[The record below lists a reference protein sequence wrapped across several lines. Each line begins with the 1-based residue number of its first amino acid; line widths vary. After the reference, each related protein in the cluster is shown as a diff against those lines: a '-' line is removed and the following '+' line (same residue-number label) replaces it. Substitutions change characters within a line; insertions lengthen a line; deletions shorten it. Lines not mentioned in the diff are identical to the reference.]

1 MGFQVSCTYGARA
14 HTQQTQV
21 KSDAQ
26 YWPTRLDTK
35 RFNSFSSKWQVYC
48 WHMKIGFAFSKLA
61 AAVRRPTNNE
71 HVPMRHGMH
80 FKIAGFS
87 PFAFCYVCLPPKK
100 NGSRI
105 VVVCLLNMSSPI
117 SSREV
122 VPWCTRNELS
132 YTKFLAHEKTYRCAD
147 AAAAALPR
155 QRHDD
160 TKSRRAS
167 CWLLSFPR
175 CVFFFLRNY
184 RH

>member
-1 MGFQVSCTYGARA
+1 MHNIDQRGS
-14 HTQQTQV
+14 
-21 KSDAQ
+21 
-26 YWPTRLDTK
+26 TK

-61 AAVRRPTNNE
+61 AASVRADQQRAFYNASRNE
-71 HVPMRHGMH
+71 
-80 FKIAGFS
+80 FQNCSLLS
-87 PFAFCYVCLPPKK
+87 PFAFCCVCLPPKK

-122 VPWCTRNELS
+122 VPWCTRNERS

-147 AAAAALPR
+147 AATAALPR

-167 CWLLSFPR
+167 CWLLSFSR
-175 CVFFFLRNY
+175 GVFLRNY
-184 RH
+184 RHKNQA